1 MQTKTW
7 CVAAFLALSIFQNL
21 AFTSASAKT
30 PSYFTAAVFE
40 FVQTQKC
47 TSDPAQAQKVQQ
59 FNLDVYI
66 PVAKLAKSK
75 GADILVFP
83 EYALFPECNRTQTT
97 LFCELVPDPEEKAN
111 PCVEAERFS
120 GSPTLRTLSCM
131 ARNNSMV
138 IQGNMGEY
146 LPCKGEPGC
155 NPSGHLQFNANV
167 VFDRDGTVIARYR
180 KEHLWNEPHFDLP
193 RRKQYSK
200 FTVDFGTF
208 LSYVCFDIFLER
220 IVQEEMDN
228 DVDGIVFSTMWENT
242 MPLGMTV
249 QFFQSFAIEMNTTL
263 LAACIQLPGQWALGS
278 GVFSGPYG
286 ALAYTFDPDGL
297 NKLVVAR
304 VPRRNQVLEDPKSS
318 ITAVFFNGTTSDWE
332 SDGEYVG
339 KEGSDI
345 ILPPAPSDR
354 YDNRYH
360 VINMENYTLH
370 QITEPRASI
379 KECSN
384 GMCCSLDYSADSIT
398 QTFYFAVFNGTQD
411 TFYPYFWGEEDC
423 LLVRCDAAHG
433 RECATF
439 PLWSNDVFH
448 HVNITANFSTP
459 FVYPAVVNDH
469 FRLVP
474 YSEWNYNT
482 EYTTRGHQAN
492 INFDSKNGQT
502 LLVAGLKGRLYRED
516 PATSFY

>member
-7 CVAAFLALSIFQNL
+7 YPAVFLVVSIFQIL
-21 AFTSASAKT
+21 ALTNVSADTS
-30 PSYFTAAVFE
+30 SYYTAAVFE

-47 TSDPAQAQKVQQ
+47 PLNAEEAQKVMQ
-59 FNLDVYI
+59 FNLDIYI
-66 PVAKLAKSK
+66 PVAKLAKEK

-83 EYALFPECNRTQTT
+83 EYALYPECNRTQTT
-97 LFCELVPDPEEKAN
+97 LFCELVPDPKEKAN

-120 GSPTLRTLSCM
+120 TSPTLRTLSCM

-138 IQGNMGEY
+138 IQANMAEY

-155 NPSGHLQFNANV
+155 NPSGHLQFNENV
-167 VFDRDGTVIARYR
+167 IFDRDGTVIGRYR

-193 RRKQYSK
+193 REKQIPK

-208 LSYVCFDIFLER
+208 ISYVCFDIFLER
-220 IVQEEMDN
+220 IVEVEEMN
-228 DVDGIVFSTMWENT
+228 DVDGVVFSTMWENT
-242 MPLGMTV
+242 MPFGMTV
-249 QFFQSFAIEMNTTL
+249 EFFESFAITMNTTL
-263 LAACIQLPGQWALGS
+263 MAACIQLPGQWALGS
-278 GVFSGPYG
+278 GIFSGPYG

-304 VPRRNQVLEDPKSS
+304 VPRKNKVLEDPKSS
-318 ITAVFFNGTTSDWE
+318 ITVVHFNGTTSEWD
-332 SDGEYVG
+332 SDGENVP
-339 KEGSDI
+339 KEGSEI

-370 QITEPRASI
+370 QITKPSDSFE
-379 KECSN
+379 ECHN
-384 GMCCSLDYSADSIT
+384 GLCCTLDYSADAIT
-398 QTFYFAVFNGTQD
+398 QTFYFAVYNGTQD
-411 TFYPYFWGEEDC
+411 TLYPYYWGEEDC

-448 HVNITANFSTP
+448 HLNVTGNFSTP
-459 FVYPAVVNDH
+459 FVYPSLVNDH

-474 YSEWNYNT
+474 YSDWNYNV
-482 EYTTRGHQAN
+482 EYTTRGHHGN
-492 INFDSKNGQT
+492 INFVSNKGQT
-502 LLVAGLKGRLYRED
+502 LLVAGMKGRLYRED
-516 PATSFY
+516 PAASFY